1 MAVIITPT
9 WLGRR
14 EYNPGMIRHRFLVAA
29 FVLFFAAGTSADRL
43 DQTAQAGR
51 FKVLISVDME
61 GVAGVVT
68 SDQLG
73 PAGFEYGRFR
83 EFMTQEALAAV
94 EGARAAGATEIVVAD
109 SHGNGESL
117 LIEEFPADVRI
128 IRSWPRKL
136 SMVAGVD
143 QNVDA
148 AVFIGYHAG
157 TNNPTGVR
165 AHTFSSAN
173 LTRVALNGA
182 NVTEGSWNAAI
193 AGQFG
198 VPVVM
203 ISGDDAAIAE
213 VRSAVGNIEGAETK
227 RTLGFHSAN
236 TLTPQ
241 AAVALIRERVESA
254 LRRRADFRPYRVAG
268 PVTVDVTFK
277 NYMPAEVLAYL
288 PMFERTE
295 SHTVRFRAKDMAEAS
310 AIMEFIGEYRADI
323 TP

>member
-1 MAVIITPT
+1 MAATAAAS
-9 WLGRR
+9 R
-14 EYNPGMIRHRFLVAA
+14 EQAA
-29 FVLFFAAGTSADRL
+29 QPARL
-43 DQTAQAGR
+43 
-51 FKVLISVDME
+51 KVLISVDME

-73 PAGFEYGRFR
+73 PTGFEYGRFR
-83 EFMTQEALAAV
+83 EFMTREALAAV

-109 SHGNGESL
+109 AHGNGENL
-117 LIEEFPADVRI
+117 LIEQFPGDVRI

-143 QNVDA
+143 EKVDA
-148 AVFIGYHAG
+148 LVFIGYHAG

-165 AHTFSSAN
+165 AHTFSSAT
-173 LTRVALNGA
+173 LTRVALNGT

-193 AGQFG
+193 AGHFG

-213 VRSAVGNIEGAETK
+213 VRGAVGSIEAAETK

-241 AAVALIRERVESA
+241 AAAAEIRRRVEGA
-254 LRRRADFRPYRVAG
+254 LKRRADFKPYRVNG
-268 PVTVDVTFK
+268 PVTVDVSFK

-288 PMFERTE
+288 PLFERTD
-295 SHTVRFRAKDMAEAS
+295 SHSIRFRAADMAQAS
-310 AIMEFIGEYRADI
+310 AIMAFVTSYSPDI